1 MYIYEIRE
9 MSKYPNL
16 KASFAFSVSAAA
28 APSPLL
34 RTVRTAHIHSGS
46 ESEFFGLDDSLIS
59 AEKRKFISRKV

>member
-1 MYIYEIRE
+1 
-9 MSKYPNL
+9 MSKYLFFSKMAPNL

-28 APSPLL
+28 APSTLL

-59 AEKRKFISRKV
+59 AKITEVNQQEKG

>member
-1 MYIYEIRE
+1 MAVA
-9 MSKYPNL
+9 PNL

-34 RTVRTAHIHSGS
+34 RTLRTAHIHSGS

-59 AEKRKFISRKV
+59 AGKRKLVRR